1 MKSRLL
7 FILFSIIEHKTYCR
21 IVKDFIV
28 QEVCGEIQAMLGVV
42 KQRQR
47 AGIEFTIYVQLMEK

>member
-1 MKSRLL
+1 M
-7 FILFSIIEHKTYCR
+7 
-21 IVKDFIV
+21 

-47 AGIEFTIYVQLMEK
+47 AGIEFTVYVQLMEK